1 MGHFKWIISDW
12 RRRKEKFLRRLLLGI
27 KANWQCTTLD
37 FPYNNDERRQINK
50 EKWLHQA
57 TALSTG
63 YTKEKSRP
71 RWREIDFVL
80 KKRDLESI
88 FCGGKP
94 FRCANIRGNG
104 NSRKCHLFFPLQ
116 GISSCPIF
124 HKGCKKIRKCKISFF
139 FFRESV
145 VSCFCVRVS
154 DFRFL
159 ASYKSWDNT
168 QPEKKSLVFSPLF
181 SLHLRGQICCSR
193 KNTDQ
198 RGLTFA

>member
-1 MGHFKWIISDW
+1 MYY
-12 RRRKEKFLRRLLLGI
+12 
-27 KANWQCTTLD
+27 TLV
-37 FPYNNDERRQINK
+37 FPYNNDERRRINK

-63 YTKEKSRP
+63 YTKKKSRA
-71 RWREIDFVL
+71 RWGEIDFAF

-88 FCGGKP
+88 FCAGG
-94 FRCANIRGNG
+94 N
-104 NSRKCHLFFPLQ
+104 LFGAQ
-116 GISSCPIF
+116 IYGETAIVVNAISSFLYRASPLVPYFI
-124 HKGCKKIRKCKISFF
+124 KVVKKIRKCKISFF

-198 RGLTFA
+198 RG